1 MVPAVASTPTWRV
14 RVRAPMRSAV
24 GRMTPRGVDVGKVVL
39 LDAAECLGG
48 GGVAGED
55 DEMATHLEEAVD
67 RLERELVD
75 NLEGACPVR
84 SAGVVA

>member
-14 RVRAPMRSAV
+14 RVSAPMRSAV
-24 GRMTPRGVDVGKVVL
+24 GRMTPSTRREVVL

-67 RLERELVD
+67 RLECELVD

>member
-1 MVPAVASTPTWRV
+1 MARPCERTDAFGSGADD
-14 RVRAPMRSAV
+14 AEHA
-24 GRMTPRGVDVGKVVL
+24 PRGVDVGKVVL

-55 DEMATHLEEAVD
+55 DEMTTHLEEAVD